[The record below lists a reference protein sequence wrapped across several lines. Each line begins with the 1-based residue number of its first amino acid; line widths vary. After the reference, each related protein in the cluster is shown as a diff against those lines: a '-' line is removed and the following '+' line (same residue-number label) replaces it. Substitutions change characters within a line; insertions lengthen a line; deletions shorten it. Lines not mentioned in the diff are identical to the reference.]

1 MKFSN
6 DGRVIYCKL
15 CEMWLNDGQDVNHD
29 IGKKHKKR
37 RKRKL
42 VYISDRPKVDVANIS
57 YVYATYTIHISDS
70 F

>member
-1 MKFSN
+1 
-6 DGRVIYCKL
+6 
-15 CEMWLNDGQDVNHD
+15 MWLNDGQDVNHD